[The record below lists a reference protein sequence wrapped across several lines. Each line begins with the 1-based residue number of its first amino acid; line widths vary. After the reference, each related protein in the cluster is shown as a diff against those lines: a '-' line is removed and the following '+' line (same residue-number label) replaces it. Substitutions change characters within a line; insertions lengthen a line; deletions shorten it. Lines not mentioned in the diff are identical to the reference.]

1 MLLRIGAM
9 KLFKKLI
16 FISVLLNSTYLL
28 SLEVTVPISIYQ
40 LLSKTQ
46 STNIIGSS
54 NNTLTQTDLD
64 KYENK
69 PLHDILDMI
78 PGIKSRS
85 IYGSNSSGSKTT
97 LDMRGMGAQAKSNV
111 LILINGQRLN
121 NIDMSEIDFPSIP
134 VDSISKIEVFKGN
147 SAAVLYGDG
156 AIGGAINIIT
166 NQKIE
171 KEFKSNSK
179 ITSKIGSFNKK
190 EYIWN
195 NSTKQKKFL
204 LNTYL
209 DHKETDGYRDENE
222 SQQNNVT
229 SEIFFPGQKTNNFI
243 AINFSEQIMSTP
255 SDRSQDQ
262 IYTNRKG
269 SDTPNDYVNSI
280 GGSVLHGINF
290 NLDNNK
296 TLVINSSYRQK
307 DSYSDLQTSAS
318 YPSYSVTYLKNY
330 QFTPRINHSLILF
343 NKNSDL
349 TYGLDLQYSDYKSKR
364 KKNEHAI
371 PKHIYSAWQTTQSLY
386 TQQNIELFSKTNLGL
401 GFRLQRNLLGIS
413 DVLNDKAPDYESW
426 DYEHQKF
433 SDQELNYAMN
443 LGLEH
448 QIDKFSIYGRL
459 GNGFRYPNIDDR
471 IGGSGKTTFDLN
483 TQKTNEYE
491 IGTKYKLKNFNSNIS
506 IYMINGKNELAYDSD
521 NFVNTNMPDTQ
532 RYGLELYTKN
542 EITKKITFINNFTF
556 AKAKYTENYPTSNYK
571 ASVTNPLAPVKDK
584 DIPLVPK
591 YSLDSSLELIFSKF
605 FKVIPS
611 IRYQDD
617 MRMENDEEN
626 FQNTKIPSH
635 ILGNISISSKFNT
648 FFSTLSVNNI
658 FDKEYFNYAV
668 SSSNTV
674 GSYNAYPEPGREII
688 FTIGAK
694 F

>member
-1 MLLRIGAM
+1 M
-9 KLFKKLI
+9 KLLI
-16 FISVLLNSTYLL
+16 NLFFLSLLLNSTNLL
-28 SLEVTVPISIYQ
+28 SLEVTVPLSIDH

-46 STNIIGSS
+46 STKIVGSS
-54 NNTLTQTDLD
+54 NNVLNQKDLD

-97 LDMRGMGAQAKSNV
+97 LDIRGMGAQAKSNV

-134 VDSISKIEVFKGN
+134 LDSISKIEVFKGN

-166 NQKIE
+166 NQKKE
-171 KEFKSNSK
+171 KIPKTNSE
-179 ITSKIGSFNKK
+179 IAYKIGSFNKK

-195 NSTKQKKFL
+195 NSTKQNGFS
-204 LNTYL
+204 LNVYL
-209 DHKETDGYRDENE
+209 NHKETDGYRDENE

-229 SEIFFPGQKTNNFI
+229 SEIFFPGQKINNFI
-243 AINFSEQIMSTP
+243 AVNFSEQIMSTP
-255 SDRSQDQ
+255 SDRSQDEL
-262 IYTNRKG
+262 YSDRKG

-280 GGSVLHGINF
+280 GGSFLHGIDI
-290 NLDNNK
+290 NLDDNK
-296 TLVINSSYRQK
+296 KLIINSSYRQK

-318 YPSYSVTYLKNY
+318 YPSYSATYLKNY
-330 QFTPRINHSLILF
+330 QFTPRINHSLIMF
-343 NKNSDL
+343 NKNADL
-349 TYGLDLQYSDYKSKR
+349 TYGLDLQYSDYESKR
-364 KKNEHAI
+364 KKNEHVI
-371 PKHIYSAWQTTQSLY
+371 PKNIYSAWQTTQSLY

-401 GFRLQRNLLGIS
+401 GLRLQKNLIGIT
-413 DVLNDKAPDYESW
+413 DILNVNAPDYNSW
-426 DYEHQKF
+426 DYEHLKF
-433 SDQELNYAMN
+433 SDQELNYAVN
-443 LGLEH
+443 FGLEH
-448 QIDKFSIYGRL
+448 QVNNISVYGRL

-471 IGGSGKTTFDLN
+471 IGGSGKTSFELD

-491 IGTKYKLKNFNSNIS
+491 LGTKYKLENFDSNIS
-506 IYMINGKNELAYDSD
+506 IYMINGKKELAYDAD
-521 NFVNTNMPDTQ
+521 NYVNTNMPDTQ

-542 EITKKITFINNFTF
+542 QITNKIIFINNFAF

-571 ASVTNPLAPVKDK
+571 ATVYNQLAPVKDK

-591 YSLDSSLELIFSKF
+591 YSLDSSIELNFSNF

-635 ILGNISISSKFNT
+635 ILGNITISSKFNT
-648 FFSTLSVNNI
+648 FFSTLSINNI

-674 GSYNAYPEPGREII
+674 GTYNAYPEPGREII